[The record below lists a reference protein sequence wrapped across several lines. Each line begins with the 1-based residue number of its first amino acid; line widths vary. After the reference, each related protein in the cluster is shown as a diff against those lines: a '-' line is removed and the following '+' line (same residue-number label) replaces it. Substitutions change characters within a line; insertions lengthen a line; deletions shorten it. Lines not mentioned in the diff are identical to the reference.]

1 MSRSPHPQLSDH
13 GHLDRGPPSKLI
25 SIQRFLRHAIQHAA
39 QRSVCPHAAAFG
51 DIPAIFHRYGIEF
64 THGFE
69 DDVHDRLIDA
79 DTGWR
84 IMLGRGLGIFQRYD
98 DADWINPQVRH
109 QRMRLVRGFTVTY
122 VRAENELGT

>member
-1 MSRSPHPQLSDH
+1 M
-13 GHLDRGPPSKLI
+13 
-25 SIQRFLRHAIQHAA
+25 
-39 QRSVCPHAAAFG
+39 
-51 DIPAIFHRYGIEF
+51 
-64 THGFE
+64 
-69 DDVHDRLIDA
+69 HDRLIDA